1 MLSPESNNLQERNLG
16 LHEQFRHPKKIET
29 VDGPLMIHEI
39 IPENDREI
47 PVFISSGFTQGAD
60 TIEPIAVGLA
70 DKGDRRVIFPDLP
83 HGNPSSVRDRELWN
97 ESEYHH
103 GKAMTIIKTL
113 EEIDISKT
121 DIVGHSEGCISI
133 IFAAALYP
141 EKFRNIVL
149 VNPAGLIGKDSL
161 LATAKR
167 FLKNLRVSAEQ
178 VKQDQAVAEVSK
190 LGKPERDGNFKKDL
204 KKTYNSAKSITMTEL
219 EEIMAIVVSK
229 GIKISIIH
237 TEDDNIFPLE
247 RVKAMNDRYAKK
259 NSFDKD
265 FDPEKEK
272 LVDHFYTVSGIH
284 NDFYL
289 KPEVSTT
296 NITKALDT
304 MDKE

>member
-1 MLSPESNNLQERNLG
+1 MLSRESNNLQERNLG

-47 PVFISSGFTQGAD
+47 PVFISSGFTQGAN

-83 HGNPSSVRDRELWN
+83 HGNLSSLEDRELWN

-113 EEIDISKT
+113 EETGVSKT
-121 DIVGHSEGCISI
+121 DIVGHSEGCINI
-133 IFAAALYP
+133 MFAAALYP

-161 LATAKR
+161 PATAKR
-167 FLKNLRVSAEQ
+167 FIKNLRVSSKQ
-178 VKQDQAVAEVSK
+178 VKQDQVVAEISK
-190 LGKPERDGNFKKDL
+190 YGKLERDSNFKKDL
-204 KKTYNSAKSITMTEL
+204 KQTYNSAKSITMTEL

-229 GIKISIIH
+229 GIKISIVH
-237 TEDDNIFPLE
+237 TEDDKIFPLE
-247 RVKAMNDRYAKK
+247 RVQAMNDRYVKK
-259 NSFDKD
+259 NAFDPD
-265 FDPEKEK
+265 FDPEKER
-272 LVDHFYTVSGIH
+272 LVDHFYTVPGHH

-289 KPEVSTT
+289 KPEVSTS
-296 NITKALDT
+296 NIIKVLED
-304 MDKE
+304 MNQK